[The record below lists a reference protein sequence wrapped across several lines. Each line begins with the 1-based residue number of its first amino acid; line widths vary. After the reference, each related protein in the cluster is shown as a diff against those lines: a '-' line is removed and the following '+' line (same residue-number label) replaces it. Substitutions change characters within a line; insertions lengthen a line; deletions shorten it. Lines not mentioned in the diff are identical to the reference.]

1 MNRTALT
8 FLLIGAVAAV
18 VGLGAYDWRL
28 GSILAGLL
36 AAAAGIAALDVDEQ
50 GEQ

>member
-28 GSILAGLL
+28 GSILAGII
-36 AAAAGIAALDVDEQ
+36 AAAAGVAALDVEQ
-50 GEQ
+50 GDQ